1 MKKWTIYYKKKTG
14 NQLRKFGKNDKNTRK
29 MIGLEKNLKK
39 GGKTERKMKGSRE
52 RDCGVGA
59 WMKNRCLCNTDKYG
73 ESNGKSG
80 ESYVYLF
87 EILNA
92 GDAME
97 DALI

>member
-1 MKKWTIYYKKKTG
+1 
-14 NQLRKFGKNDKNTRK
+14 
-29 MIGLEKNLKK
+29 
-39 GGKTERKMKGSRE
+39 
-52 RDCGVGA
+52 
-59 WMKNRCLCNTDKYG
+59 MKNICLYNTDKYG

-80 ESYVYLF
+80 ESDVYLF